1 MRIWSRKSYLYIYKA
16 IFISIPELYKLSY
29 NCLHKSK
36 VRGFYYLVSR
46 QSSSVAYWCPTLCDP
61 MDPIGI
67 LTQTHAHQVGD
78 ATQPSVVPFSCLQ
91 SFPASVSFPISQ
103 FFIRWPKYWSF
114 RFSIS
119 LSIEYSGLI
128 SFGLTGLIFLLPKGL
143 ESSPAP
149 QFKSISSSGFS
160 LLFHPTLTSI
170 HDYWKNHSFD

>member
-1 MRIWSRKSYLYIYKA
+1 M
-16 IFISIPELYKLSY
+16 YKLSY
-29 NCLHKSK
+29 NCLNKSK

-114 RFSIS
+114 RFSIRPS
-119 LSIEYSGLI
+119 NEHLGLI
-128 SFGLTGLIFLLPKGL
+128 SFRTDWFDILAVQGTLRSINSSTLNFLYG
-143 ESSPAP
+143 
-149 QFKSISSSGFS
+149 
-160 LLFHPTLTSI
+160 PTLTSV
-170 HDYWKNHSFD
+170 HKLLEKS